1 MKTNLLQLFS
11 FFILFFC
18 ENLVSQT
25 LQELEKLKKEY
36 KNVLDR
42 QSLQKSP
49 DIQEAESRAS
59 STAIPDKLVYSRKD
73 VESLLVNTQKLL
85 QELEFI
91 KDSSDNMKYIGY
103 EFFTKRDSMPFWQ
116 NLPIPIDY
124 SLGPGD
130 EIIIS
135 VWGEV
140 DLLVSETIN
149 RQGQIY
155 IENIG
160 LLYLG
165 DKTLSAAKNYVFK
178 RFSKIYSTL
187 SGDNP
192 KTYLDL
198 SIGEL
203 KSLNVHFVG
212 YVNMP
217 GIHMVHPFSNVLS
230 SLVQAGGVSNKGS
243 LRDIQL
249 IRNNKLIANI
259 DLYDYI
265 FYADASSDL
274 RLLDQDVIYIP
285 PRKST
290 IAVTGYIPNPGYFEA
305 VENESLEKII
315 NVSGGLN
322 FKSYKEAFLYRR
334 NYYENKSYV
343 ISSDNFKNF
352 ALSDGDSISI
362 INNIDLINYVQAG
375 GQIKNPGIY
384 PFQEGMRIDDLITYS
399 QSKKDPEFF
408 KTIDLSD
415 ITINRRNI
423 NSDKPTRIKTNI
435 EENLILKK
443 NDIINFGAIKYY
455 KKLNIVNITGEVM
468 NPGLYTLNDYTT
480 LQELLDLSG
489 GYTQNALENG
499 IEIFRDSLKVGWE
512 NKKFFLKGNDS
523 LNVLAKSGLIY
534 IKGQVN
540 SPGFISYNKNHS
552 MKRYID
558 LSGGLNSFADQKSI
572 FIIYPNGTSKPYRR
586 WNPPKVLESSTIV
599 VNERLI
605 SSSHQR
611 PSGIESFSAIA
622 SQAGSVAT
630 TILSLVIISN
640 QVNGQ

>member
-192 KTYLDL
+192 KP
-198 SIGEL
+198 I
-203 KSLNVHFVG
+203 
-212 YVNMP
+212 
-217 GIHMVHPFSNVLS
+217 
-230 SLVQAGGVSNKGS
+230 
-243 LRDIQL
+243 
-249 IRNNKLIANI
+249 
-259 DLYDYI
+259 
-265 FYADASSDL
+265 
-274 RLLDQDVIYIP
+274 
-285 PRKST
+285 
-290 IAVTGYIPNPGYFEA
+290 
-305 VENESLEKII
+305 
-315 NVSGGLN
+315 
-322 FKSYKEAFLYRR
+322 
-334 NYYENKSYV
+334 
-343 ISSDNFKNF
+343 
-352 ALSDGDSISI
+352 
-362 INNIDLINYVQAG
+362 
-375 GQIKNPGIY
+375 
-384 PFQEGMRIDDLITYS
+384 
-399 QSKKDPEFF
+399 
-408 KTIDLSD
+408 
-415 ITINRRNI
+415 
-423 NSDKPTRIKTNI
+423 
-435 EENLILKK
+435 
-443 NDIINFGAIKYY
+443 
-455 KKLNIVNITGEVM
+455 
-468 NPGLYTLNDYTT
+468 
-480 LQELLDLSG
+480 
-489 GYTQNALENG
+489 
-499 IEIFRDSLKVGWE
+499 
-512 NKKFFLKGNDS
+512 
-523 LNVLAKSGLIY
+523 
-534 IKGQVN
+534 
-540 SPGFISYNKNHS
+540 
-552 MKRYID
+552 
-558 LSGGLNSFADQKSI
+558 
-572 FIIYPNGTSKPYRR
+572 
-586 WNPPKVLESSTIV
+586 
-599 VNERLI
+599 
-605 SSSHQR
+605 
-611 PSGIESFSAIA
+611 
-622 SQAGSVAT
+622 
-630 TILSLVIISN
+630 
-640 QVNGQ
+640 